1 MNILIDIDIYKDL
14 WKQWIKKCREVAEL
28 KRIIAQLRKEL
39 DRKNPP
45 RTEYYDFGDMFG
57 KVFGGG
63 MK

>member
-14 WKQWIKKCREVAEL
+14 HRKYMRERREVDEL

-45 RTEYYDFGDMFG
+45 RTEYYDFGDMFS
-57 KVFGGG
+57 KIF
-63 MK
+63 K